1 MKQFVLNAAGGAV
14 IKLLFL
20 IEFKI
25 HVYSAC
31 VIAKYIFMY
40 IYSKQ
45 GKYKQS
51 SNFVLLFFY
60 CQCLF
65 FSEKIKYSNVNVPEL
80 NSTKKKKENI
90 IKGSRGTEPYFSQYF
105 NIYFNFIWVTLNSH
119 S

>member
-20 IEFKI
+20 IEIKI
-25 HVYSAC
+25 HEYSAC

-65 FSEKIKYSNVNVPEL
+65 FSEKIQYSNVNVPEL
-80 NSTKKKKENI
+80 NSTKKKKGEYY
-90 IKGSRGTEPYFSQYF
+90 KGIQRHRSLFLTIFQYIF
-105 NIYFNFIWVTLNSH
+105 
-119 S
+119 